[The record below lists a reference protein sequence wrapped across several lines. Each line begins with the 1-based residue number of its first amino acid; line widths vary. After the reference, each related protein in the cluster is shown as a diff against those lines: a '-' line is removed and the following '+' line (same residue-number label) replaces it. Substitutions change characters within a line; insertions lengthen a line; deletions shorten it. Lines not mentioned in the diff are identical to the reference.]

1 MIGKRTMWKRLTLV
15 AFVAVLMLGVFSST
29 PHMITYGRVADL
41 PQADNTSSVNGLP
54 SQWHLAKIMADKA
67 WQITDSTPDIV
78 VAVLDT
84 GIDVNNEDLLGKVKQ
99 SVNFTSSPTEDDVYG
114 HGTLIAS
121 LIAASE
127 QDLQGATGV
136 AYNCSL
142 LNVKVADDAGF
153 TTPEAVAEGII
164 WAADNG
170 ADIINMS
177 VVLTSPSTAVEDAV
191 NYAWGK
197 GCLLVAASGN
207 NAGLKPMYP
216 AAYENVISVGATDQ
230 NDQLA
235 RWSNRGEWVTV
246 SAPGVDIYS
255 TAQDDKYVQK
265 SGTSFATALVSGEAA
280 LLYAVV
286 TDKNGNGYINDEVSE
301 IIQSSTDATVN
312 ADAKGRINV
321 LKAVDAALANQP

>member
-1 MIGKRTMWKRLTLV
+1 MLWKRLTLV
-15 AFVAVLMLGVFSST
+15 ALVTVLMLGVFSST
-29 PHMITYGRVADL
+29 PHMIAYGRVADL
-41 PQADNTSSVNGLP
+41 PQADRTSPVTVLP
-54 SQWHLAKIMADKA
+54 SQWHLAKILADKA

-78 VAVLDT
+78 VAVLDS
-84 GIDVNNEDLLGKVKQ
+84 GIDINHEDLVGKVKQ
-99 SVNFTSSPTEDDVYG
+99 SVNFSNSPTEGDVYG
-114 HGTLIAS
+114 HGTLIAG

-127 QDLQGATGV
+127 KDLKGATGV

-153 TTPEAVAEGII
+153 TTPEAVAKGII

-170 ADIINMS
+170 ADVINLS
-177 VVLTSPSTAVEDAV
+177 VVLTKPAIAVEDAV
-191 NYAWGK
+191 KYAWGK

-216 AAYENVISVGATDQ
+216 AAYDNVISVGATDQ
-230 NDQLA
+230 NDRLA

-255 TAQDDKYVQK
+255 TSPDDKYVQK

-280 LLYAVV
+280 LLYAIVI
-286 TDKNGNGYINDEVSE
+286 DRNDNGYINDEVTD
-301 IIQSSTDATVN
+301 IIQNSTDAIIN

-321 LKAVDAALANQP
+321 LKAVNAGLTEPP